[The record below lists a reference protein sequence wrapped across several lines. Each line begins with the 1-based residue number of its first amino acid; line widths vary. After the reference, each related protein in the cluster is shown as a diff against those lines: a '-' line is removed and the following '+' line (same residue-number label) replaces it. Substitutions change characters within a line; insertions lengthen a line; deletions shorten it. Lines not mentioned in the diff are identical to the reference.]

1 MKTIPHKKPRNHV
14 ALALMQRNG
23 AGAHQKT
30 TKAIRTATKRELKKL
45 LKKPPTEFGGF
56 FIPNDYAND
65 KRGENY
71 LFIAQNMLT

>member
-1 MKTIPHKKPRNHV
+1 MKPITQKKPRNHV

-30 TKAIRTATKRELKKL
+30 VKALRAATKRQLKQL

-56 FIPNDYAND
+56 FIPN
-65 KRGENY
+65 GNY
-71 LFIAQNMLT
+71 INNKHGVKLSVCRTKIC